1 MSIFMC
7 ERSSDWVND
16 AFDYQ
21 SILGIID
28 PSLFLDH
35 FPIGAQPCL
44 AQKMSSWARNK
55 KQIG

>member
-28 PSLFLDH
+28 PNSPWGSGLTFYELLGDVV
-35 FPIGAQPCL
+35 A
-44 AQKMSSWARNK
+44 
-55 KQIG
+55 